1 MVIKLCVQCNLQSNF
16 PPVLC
21 FYDKQS
27 SYNSYFFCL
36 YSLRDNPKMITFGKI
51 TISTGGNVIWNNFQT
66 PTQATEVIQSPK
78 FKVPLCE
85 NGEAICRLSMDAKQ
99 NRLKIKNVTRKLDKR
114 CLIKNNTNQTINV

>member
-1 MVIKLCVQCNLQSNF
+1 MKNNLVTIPIFSVF
-16 PPVLC
+16 T
-21 FYDKQS
+21 
-27 SYNSYFFCL
+27 
-36 YSLRDNPKMITFGKI
+36 LRDNPKMITFGKI

-114 CLIKNNTNQTINV
+114 FLIKNNTNQSYKCISIDV